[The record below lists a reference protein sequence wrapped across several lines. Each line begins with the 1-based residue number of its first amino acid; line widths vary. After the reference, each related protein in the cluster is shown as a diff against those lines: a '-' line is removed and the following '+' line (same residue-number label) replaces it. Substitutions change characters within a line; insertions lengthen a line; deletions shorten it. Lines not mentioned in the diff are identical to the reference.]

1 MPIIS
6 TVGRKQKKL
15 RILIASLYLVLAVGA
30 TTMVYPFLLMVA
42 TSFTSP
48 VDQNEF
54 KIVPRYLYDDARLY
68 QKYIESKYSENPVLY
83 NIRHGTE
90 YAKFDEVQPPKTV
103 NRSFVREWRRF
114 KSQLPLD
121 RMMVAHSYTISM
133 ITPEMSRRFRE
144 YVRHKYKGDLDR
156 FNRECRETCQNWMEV
171 GIPLEDWT
179 LRNFAPLR
187 KPKYLLFLEFKK
199 TVPERYLITVATD
212 GLYQEY
218 LRQRFGSVTA
228 INNAL
233 GSNYDSRSDIRLPAR
248 VPKGAEA
255 HIWETFVR
263 KEFPIFFIRLDPDA
277 AKRYVSFLQSKYV
290 TVEAYNHAY
299 QTNVQSFAQIRF
311 PRMAPDSGVMLA
323 DWLEFLESAVPIEMV
338 ELRTPEIM
346 FREYLV
352 KRFGDLQRINSS
364 LGTRFASLEQI
375 EPPYMENDWLELL
388 ENRRQV
394 RREFM
399 VRNYREIVQYIA
411 LHGRSL
417 LNTGILC
424 AAMVLTA
431 LTVNPLCAYALSRFN
446 LRSTY
451 KILLFLLA
459 TMAFP
464 AEVSAIPSFLL
475 VKQLHLLGTYWAV
488 ILPSMANGYSIFLL
502 KGFFDSLPRELYEA
516 ATIDGASEMQM
527 YWRITLQLCKPVL
540 AVIALGTFTAA
551 YGSFMWAFLV
561 LQDPKM
567 WTLMVWL
574 FQMQTWA
581 PQFLV
586 YAGLVLAAIPTL
598 LVFIFCQN
606 VIMRGVIIP
615 TEK

>member
-15 RILIASLYLVLAVGA
+15 RILIASLYFVLAVGA

-90 YAKFDEVQPPKTV
+90 YAKFDELPPKTV

-144 YVRHKYKGDLDR
+144 YVRYKYKGDLDR
-156 FNRECRETCQNWMEV
+156 FNRECRETCENWMEV

-179 LRNFAPLR
+179 LRNFVPLR

-199 TVPERYLITVATD
+199 TIPERYLITVATD

-218 LRQRFGSVTA
+218 LRQRFGSITA

-233 GSNYDSRSDIRLPAR
+233 RSNYKSRSDIRLSAR
-248 VPKGAEA
+248 VPKGYEA
-255 HIWETFVR
+255 HIWETYVR
-263 KEFPIFFIRLDPDA
+263 KEFPIFFIKLDPDA

-290 TVEAYNHAY
+290 TAGAYNHAY
-299 QTNVQSFAQIRF
+299 QTNVRSFAEVEF
-311 PRMAPDSGVMLA
+311 PRTAPDSGVMLA
-323 DWLEFLESAVPIEMV
+323 DWLEFLESAVPIEML
-338 ELRTPEIM
+338 ELRTPEIL

-352 KRFGDLQRINSS
+352 KRFGNLQGINSS

-375 EPPYMENDWLELL
+375 EPPYMQNDWLELL
-388 ENRRQV
+388 ENRKQI
-394 RREFM
+394 RREFI
-399 VRNYREIVQYIA
+399 VRNYREVVQYIA

-516 ATIDGASEMQM
+516 ATIDGATEMQM

-574 FQMQTWA
+574 FQLQAWA

>member
-15 RILIASLYLVLAVGA
+15 RILIATLYLILAIGA

-54 KIVPRYLYDDARLY
+54 KIVPRYLYDNARLY
-68 QKYIESKYSENPVLY
+68 QKYIESKYAENPVLY

-103 NRSFVREWRRF
+103 NRALVREWRSF
-114 KSQLPLD
+114 KSRLPID
-121 RMMVAHSYTISM
+121 RKMVAHSYTISM
-133 ITPEMSRRFRE
+133 ITPQMSRRFRD
-144 YVRHKYKGDLDR
+144 YVRRRYKGDLDK
-156 FNRECRETCQNWMEV
+156 FNRECRETCENWMEV

-179 LRNFAPLR
+179 LRNFVPLR

-199 TVPERYLITVATD
+199 TIPERYLITVATD

-218 LRQRFGSVTA
+218 LRQRFGGITA
-228 INNAL
+228 INDAL
-233 GSNYDSRSDIRLPAR
+233 GSNYSSRSDIRLPAR
-248 VPKGAEA
+248 IPKGTAADNWEA
-255 HIWETFVR
+255 FVR
-263 KEFPIFFIRLDPDA
+263 KEFPVFFIRFDFAA
-277 AKRYVSFLQSKYV
+277 AKHYLNFLQSKYV

-299 QTNVQSFAQIRF
+299 HTNVQSFAQIEF
-311 PRMAPDSGVMLA
+311 PRTAPDSGVMLA

-338 ELRTPEIM
+338 ELRTPEIL

-352 KRFGDLQRINSS
+352 RRFGNLQGINSS
-364 LGTRFASLEQI
+364 LHTRFASLEQI
-375 EPPYMENDWLELL
+375 EPPYVENDWLELL
-388 ENRRQV
+388 ESSNQIRH
-394 RREFM
+394 EFV
-399 VRNYREIVQYIA
+399 VRNYREILQYIA

-540 AVIALGTFTAA
+540 AVIALGTFTSA

-586 YAGLVLAAIPTL
+586 YSGLVLAAIPTL

-606 VIMRGVIIP
+606 IIMRGVIIP